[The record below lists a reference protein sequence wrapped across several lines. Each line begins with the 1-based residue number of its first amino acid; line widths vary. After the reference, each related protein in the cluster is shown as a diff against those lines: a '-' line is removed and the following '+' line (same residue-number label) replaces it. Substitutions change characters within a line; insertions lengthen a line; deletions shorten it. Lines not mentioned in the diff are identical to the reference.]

1 MLQPYLVRLALCAS
15 MLFVGALPFHA
26 GATELGEPL
35 LRSYIGQPLV
45 ADIELTAFADPA
57 PVQVRLAH
65 QEVYNGA
72 GIRMHPILANLTMS
86 VMRRD
91 GRQFLHITSIKPLD
105 SEYVHLFLELADG
118 ARRDVRGVTLWLS
131 ADPHPAPPPLP
142 VQAPAPVKPEPAAAA
157 TAPEPVLPRPSAPLA
172 ASPLRRAP
180 APRSAACVPQFSEE
194 QIKTCAALDYK
205 NGILT
210 AQIVD
215 LEEKVKLLQMAIE
228 GKKPAA
234 PPPLKLP
241 AKAAAPASIA
251 AKPKVEAK
259 PSFPWLWVGIGVGA
273 LLLASGIGYWLW
285 RRKKAAAVPAPMPGP
300 SMMARVKARFG
311 KQKEAAPEPRQE
323 PAAE

>member
-1 MLQPYLVRLALCAS
+1 
-15 MLFVGALPFHA
+15 MLFLGAVPLHA

-35 LRSYIGQPLV
+35 VRSHIGQPLV
-45 ADIELTAFADPA
+45 ADIELTGFAEAA

-65 QEVYNGA
+65 AEVYNGA
-72 GIRMHPILANLTMS
+72 SIRMHPILANLTMS

-91 GRQFLHITSIKPLD
+91 GRQFLHITSIRPLD
-105 SEYVHLFLELADG
+105 SDYVHLFLELADG

-131 ADPHPAPPPLP
+131 ADPHPAPPPP
-142 VQAPAPVKPEPAAAA
+142 APAKAEPAAAA
-157 TAPEPVLPRPSAPLA
+157 EAPEPALPRPSVPLA
-172 ASPLRRAP
+172 APPLKRAP
-180 APRSAACVPQFSEE
+180 ARSAACVPQFSEE

-234 PPPLKLP
+234 PPLLKVP

-251 AKPKVEAK
+251 VKPRAEPT
-259 PSFPWLWVGIGVGA
+259 PSFPWLWIGVGVGL
-273 LLLASGIGYWLW
+273 LLLASSLGFWLW
-285 RRKKAAAVPAPMPGP
+285 RRKQAAAAPAPAPGP

-311 KQKEAAPEPRQE
+311 KQKEAAAEPRQE